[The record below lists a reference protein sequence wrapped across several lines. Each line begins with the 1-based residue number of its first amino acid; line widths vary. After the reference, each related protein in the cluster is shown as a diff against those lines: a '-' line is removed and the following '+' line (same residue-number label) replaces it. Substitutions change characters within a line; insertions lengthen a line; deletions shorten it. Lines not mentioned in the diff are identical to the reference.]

1 MRRLFLSSAVALA
14 SVALIGVTP
23 SGAGDNQD
31 SMSIDPAS
39 GPPGTEITVVGTGC
53 ATKGDV
59 EVEVELLDTSGD
71 PQDGTIVE
79 PSFAGFSGDWEA
91 TLTVPADTTDYGEW
105 TVTGQCRVVDLE
117 PRAVGTA
124 GVGLLIDY
132 IPRPFT
138 VVEPT
143 QEPQPEPQPEPP
155 AALPVQE
162 APTFTG

>member
-1 MRRLFLSSAVALA
+1 MRRLLVSSAVALA
-14 SVALIGVTP
+14 SVALVGVTP
-23 SGAGDNQD
+23 SSAGDFQD
-31 SMSIDPAS
+31 SMSIDPGS

-53 ATKGDV
+53 VTKGDV

-71 PQDGTIVE
+71 PQDGAIVE
-79 PSFAGFSGDWEA
+79 PTFEGFSGDWEA

-105 TVTGQCRVVDLE
+105 TVTGQCRLVVVE

-138 VVEPT
+138 VVEPA
-143 QEPQPEPQPEPP
+143 QEPEPQPEPP